1 MGINIIETALSQN
14 TETRFIVESP
24 EPTSSTPPPSA
35 LGLPMAMPQAEGMNP
50 FADDVCAGPFGV
62 EENRSV
68 PGLNVDILGQLTST
82 IDERQ
87 SSAGRAGGQPL
98 LLLTAPRAGYGK
110 THLLGRLAAAAGG
123 QVVLVPLAFRLEDEI
138 GISAVAVRGLESM
151 ARADTPREGWT
162 RLREACAGVCAMLV
176 RRLIESGTLPCA
188 NPEQAL
194 RVLNGDPVEVF
205 DLNGNARLIG
215 EWVRRF
221 EAQLRKPMTE
231 QAMKRVPAIPAALES
246 WVDAMLNH
254 ALDGGMSKM
263 AVLRTLAAD
272 ESNEGPVTWLRLL
285 GLWRPV
291 VLLVDHL
298 DAYYRNPEAGLRIA
312 SLLLD
317 MSEMDGVHVVLSLN
331 QDVWQATFGHHLPSA
346 MEDRLTASQM
356 LLRGIGETEA
366 AMLLKMRLQQARVSA
381 DDVREFTSFMDVK
394 RYFLGRPL
402 GSVSAR
408 AFLRHAAKQWD
419 FYQQTLASPLA
430 PASISPQA
438 MMTEPEEAGVV
449 PLLTETI
456 PAEEAPPG
464 ETMIFDSATTAQ
476 MKLMAEGLAEP
487 ERALPQENEA
497 PFPSTN
503 GTNGTHLPLPVAA
516 KMAVQASHD
525 LEPVAQAQFSSN
537 SAGAFE
543 NLREMLG
550 KLRQPSAP
558 ALSSDENGTHVV
570 AKRLAGVMS
579 AVAPEMA
586 VHQAIPTPSFV
597 AGPAQAAAT
606 RVVTPPVNAERDAL
620 LGRYEALRLQMSAEA
635 DSLPL
640 DYTKLA
646 ELIRLAGK
654 RFPLVRFS
662 EHELPGM
669 TGRFVICW
677 SLQGLEIVFGLA
689 NFADGSYWRTLAGF
703 AAGRLAE
710 QGANAVDAAQKLK
723 IATFKTDR
731 EQQSWAILQ
740 HSTAFPDELTAH
752 VDAIHLDTPSVASLY
767 AMQRIIK
774 ESESGALQATPAQ
787 VMSVLAREL
796 DFFWKRV
803 TRPV

>member
-1 MGINIIETALSQN
+1 
-14 TETRFIVESP
+14 
-24 EPTSSTPPPSA
+24 
-35 LGLPMAMPQAEGMNP
+35 MNP
-50 FADDVCAGPFGV
+50 FSDDVCAGPFGV
-62 EENRSV
+62 DENRSV
-68 PGLNVDILGQLTST
+68 PGLNGDILEQLTTT

-110 THLLGRLAAAAGG
+110 THLLGRLAAAANG
-123 QVVLVPLAFRLEDEI
+123 QVVLVPLAFRLEDTI

-151 ARADTPREGWT
+151 ARADTSRASWT
-162 RLREACAGVCAMLV
+162 KLREACAGVCMVLV
-176 RRLIESGTLPCA
+176 RRLIENGTLPCA

-194 RVLNGDPVEVF
+194 RVLSGDPVEVF
-205 DLNGNARLIG
+205 DVNGNARLIG

-221 EAQLRKPMTE
+221 EGQLRRPLTE
-231 QAMKRVPAIPAALES
+231 QAMKRVPAIPTALES

-254 ALDGGMSKM
+254 ALDGGMSHV
-263 AVLRTLAAD
+263 AVLRMLAAD
-272 ESNEGPVTWLRLL
+272 ESNEGPVTWLSLL

-356 LLRGIGETEA
+356 LLRGIGESEA
-366 AMLLKMRLQQARVSA
+366 ATMLRLRLQHAGIPPEK
-381 DDVREFTSFMDVK
+381 VREFTVFLDVK

-408 AFLRHAAKQWD
+408 TFLRHAAKQWN
-419 FYQQTLASPLA
+419 FFQQTLVSP
-430 PASISPQA
+430 PAHGSITPQPPVSEGA
-438 MMTEPEEAGVV
+438 GTLPLMKDEVAENTDEETAAAG
-449 PLLTETI
+449 EI
-456 PAEEAPPG
+456 S
-464 ETMIFDSATTAQ
+464 IFDSATTTQ

-487 ERALPQENEA
+487 TPALPQQNEVPLLPPTA
-497 PFPSTN
+497 AFKGN
-503 GTNGTHLPLPVAA
+503 GQHLPEPSAAVAETSLPQGSGGV
-516 KMAVQASHD
+516 S
-525 LEPVAQAQFSSN
+525 AQFSPS

-550 KLRQPSAP
+550 RLRQPSAALP
-558 ALSSDENGTHVV
+558 AAESNGTHAV
-570 AKRLAGVMS
+570 AERLADVMGTS
-579 AVAPEMA
+579 GAPVYTPEKAVPPTPAVAVAAPA
-586 VHQAIPTPSFV
+586 AYSPS
-597 AGPAQAAAT
+597 AT
-606 RVVTPPVNAERDAL
+606 LPPQVVVPPNAERDAL
-620 LGRYEALRLQMSAEA
+620 RGRYEALRLQMAAEA
-635 DSLPL
+635 VSLPL
-640 DYTKLA
+640 DFTKLA
-646 ELIRLAGK
+646 DLIRLAGK

-669 TGRFVICW
+669 TGRYAMCW

-710 QGANAVDAAQKLK
+710 VNQDAQITGTGVPKLK
-723 IATFKTDR
+723 ITTFKTDR

-740 HSTAFPDELTAH
+740 HSAAFPQELKPH
-752 VDAIHLDTPSVASLY
+752 VDAIHLDMQNVAALY

-774 ESESGALQATPAQ
+774 EAESGTLLATPTQ

-803 TRPV
+803 TQAGRRGD